1 MAAKPRLTVAST
13 WAFEEVGVQ
22 EICHH
27 FKSESSRVDCEYHS
41 GDDVFVI
48 KGGNVEE
55 SITKFGQL
63 VTDFIEDQRNKD
75 LLEIPRI
82 RRLEVSSTVDAEGVD
97 SGEATPEK
105 KQREQLVLLDD
116 SSDEE
121 TPTSSNDQCTKYWLS
136 PNGGLGCF
144 AGTFHDVLSEIATLT
159 GTQISIEDDVKGIQ
173 VSGSNATDVDDALEK
188 LTQIEKP
195 LSLVACPQVTN
206 IIQASEEN
214 LVRFRIENYSS
225 LNPVALP
232 RILTDPN
239 LSTNFRLCQM
249 YVTVL
254 EQFDPDTEVFTTPVN
269 IENPPRATKE
279 PGRSRIWTDFKF
291 QEIGTAEDYAAL
303 LEGDIDKVTTA
314 KSVSHQSE
322 MGRHDAISEV
332 ASDFT
337 AADHP
342 YLTREKA
349 EQVDQWVTEGV
360 RKGAVGV
367 QAEPNDEHPPEPVK
381 ETPVPV
387 PVSVVETKKVPGV
400 KIRKPV
406 AVSQPL
412 ATASVQPPHLSSPVN
427 AKDTFDP
434 PADDHRSTVVSC
446 DTNATKIATPL
457 EPEVGQ
463 LIDTEQPTISNPRD
477 VSWTPTRP
485 KTPENQVIP
494 ASNSMFPSNFDS
506 TRYGLNKTPKQTQR
520 PQRNVPV
527 VRNGDR
533 SRSNTFNT
541 RKGQGHLI
549 DVFSPPKKVVPT
561 SYTKHTLS
569 FSQPALIPH
578 AANDSLDSKSAAA
591 MPDIAEIMDEKTSPS
606 DSRTVRSSTNS
617 RAGGFE
623 SATFEEEKMA
633 ECEERLSVLKQE
645 FIQHE
650 YVACED
656 DKYSTFS
663 AASRPRSM
671 AHHYLRNEKLA
682 ELEGYEKKKKEEKQT
697 MDEVVTRKFYR
708 TPSHKAGKQNAKTAK
723 KAEMKAK
730 RQATLEDAWGK
741 MSVKPSKKP
750 SKKPPT
756 EPEAKPAAPELRGKQ
771 TLSLITPEQK
781 AKGARK
787 KEADLKMQESIKRLL
802 EALEPVLDAAQY
814 FPGALTLEMQ
824 IGLILTPLLPKTYKG
839 GSIPLSEWNKI
850 FQPRN
855 SLSTPSTQFIKRLT
869 SSGADIDYIVDLKS
883 SKSTGKRRL
892 FEQEYADY
900 GVVYEYHCRT
910 KNDKQIVMVIDETG
924 NVTVRKLTPVLG
936 AVNLHFP
943 KQTWDASVVVTGVI
957 EQVRG
962 SDKELDSAIQHIMNN
977 LWIPPDKS
985 LIRIFTR
992 IPKDSILQVEKVF
1005 MKRWT
1010 RHRYIRPDNTSNVPE
1025 TADNTKLNPVT
1036 PKKQMTR
1043 AEESSDAGET
1053 DNDRQDIFLKITE
1066 VQELFTGTAASDPS
1080 ALRARCLHPDE
1091 MAKKGRLWYE
1101 VSVVSPAIEDVLH
1114 SNVSLELG
1122 ERTEDWCS
1130 SDLMGNEANLVT
1142 PNHPNTTTNHD
1153 NNNDN
1158 NDVKDSTISPVAA
1171 AIGKA
1176 GIGEMFRL
1184 LTTVVEK
1191 IDGIGFWN
1199 SGPGVEAA
1207 MNAMTVDALAA
1218 AAAAAGAAP
1227 TVGQITGPSTAVVP
1241 YEQKGKN
1248 FEEIQSVKDMDSA
1261 SVRGRMILLDPT
1273 LNPEFW

>member
-1 MAAKPRLTVAST
+1 
-13 WAFEEVGVQ
+13 
-22 EICHH
+22 
-27 FKSESSRVDCEYHS
+27 
-41 GDDVFVI
+41 
-48 KGGNVEE
+48 
-55 SITKFGQL
+55 
-63 VTDFIEDQRNKD
+63 
-75 LLEIPRI
+75 
-82 RRLEVSSTVDAEGVD
+82 
-97 SGEATPEK
+97 
-105 KQREQLVLLDD
+105 
-116 SSDEE
+116 
-121 TPTSSNDQCTKYWLS
+121 
-136 PNGGLGCF
+136 
-144 AGTFHDVLSEIATLT
+144 
-159 GTQISIEDDVKGIQ
+159 
-173 VSGSNATDVDDALEK
+173 
-188 LTQIEKP
+188 
-195 LSLVACPQVTN
+195 
-206 IIQASEEN
+206 
-214 LVRFRIENYSS
+214 
-225 LNPVALP
+225 
-232 RILTDPN
+232 
-239 LSTNFRLCQM
+239 M

-291 QEIGTAEDYAAL
+291 QEIGTAEDYAVL
-303 LEGDIDKVTTA
+303 LEGDIDKDTAA
-314 KSVSHQSE
+314 KSASHQSE
-322 MGRHDAISEV
+322 MGCRDAISEV

-349 EQVDQWVTEGV
+349 EQVNQWVTEGV

-367 QAEPNDEHPPEPVK
+367 ETEPNDEPPLEPIK

-387 PVSVVETKKVPGV
+387 PVPVVETKKVPGV

-406 AVSQPL
+406 AVLQPL
-412 ATASVQPPHLSSPVN
+412 ATASVQPPRPSSPVN
-427 AKDTFDP
+427 ANDTSDP
-434 PADDHRSTVVSC
+434 PADDHKSTVVSC
-446 DTNATKIATPL
+446 DTSATKLATPL

-463 LIDTEQPTISNPRD
+463 LIDVEQSTISNPRD

-485 KTPENQVIP
+485 KTPESQVIP
-494 ASNSMFPSNFDS
+494 ASDSRLPSEFDS
-506 TRYGLNKTPKQTQR
+506 TRYRLNKTPKQTPR
-520 PQRNVPV
+520 PQRNVPAA
-527 VRNGDR
+527 RNGDR

-541 RKGQGHLI
+541 FRKGQGHLI
-549 DVFSPPKKVVPT
+549 DVFSPAEKVVPT

-578 AANDSLDSKSAAA
+578 ATDDSLDSKPAAT
-591 MPDIAEIMDEKTSPS
+591 MPDIAEITDEKTFPS
-606 DSRTVRSSTNS
+606 DYLTVRSSANS

-623 SATFEEEKMA
+623 SATSEEEKMA
-633 ECEERLSVLKQE
+633 ECEERLSVLKQG

-656 DKYSTFS
+656 DQYSTFS

-671 AHHYLRNEKLA
+671 AHHYLRKEKLA
-682 ELEGYEKKKKEEKQT
+682 ELERYEKKKKEEKQT

-708 TPSHKAGKQNAKTAK
+708 TPSHKAAKQNSKTAK

-741 MSVKPSKKP
+741 ISVKS

-756 EPEAKPAAPELRGKQ
+756 EPEGKPAAPEPSGKRM
-771 TLSLITPEQK
+771 LSLITSEQK
-781 AKGARK
+781 AKDARK
-787 KEADLKMQESIKRLL
+787 KEADLKMQESIKRLF

-839 GSIPLSEWNKI
+839 GSISLSEWNKI

-855 SLSTPSTQFIKRLT
+855 SLSTPSTQFIRRLT
-869 SSGADIDYIVDLKS
+869 SSGADVDYIVDLKS

-892 FEQEYADY
+892 FEQEYTDY

-924 NVTVRKLTPVLG
+924 NVTVRKSTPVLG

-977 LWIPPDKS
+977 LWVPPDKS
-985 LIRIFTR
+985 LIRIFTK
-992 IPKDSILQVEKVF
+992 ISKDSILQVEKVF

-1010 RHRYIRPDNTSNVPE
+1010 RHRYIRPDDTSNVPE

-1043 AEESSDAGET
+1043 AEDSSDAGESDT
-1053 DNDRQDIFLKITE
+1053 DRQDIFLKITE
-1066 VQELFTGTAASDPS
+1066 FQELFTGTAASDPS

-1091 MAKKGRLWYE
+1091 MLKKGRLWYE
-1101 VSVVSPAIEDVLH
+1101 VSIVSPAIEDVLH

-1142 PNHPNTTTNHD
+1142 PNHPKATTKQENKKE
-1153 NNNDN
+1153 N
-1158 NDVKDSTISPVAA
+1158 NDVKEPTISPVAA

-1176 GIGEMFRL
+1176 GIGETFRV

-1191 IDGIGFWN
+1191 IDGVGFWN

-1227 TVGQITGPSTAVVP
+1227 TAGQTTGPPTAVVP

-1273 LNPEFW
+1273 LDPEFW